1 MKRKVTRKNTFILK
15 KKLSFPALALQNAFY
30 AGALSFL
37 GITLGSYKKFD
48 FYSYYIEPGFLPTD
62 TYNGSLNLIATDA
75 TAPTTV
81 ATNNQLN
88 SFFTTYLT
96 GTPLNIS
103 ATPLGTDQIWQSS
116 ASDVNRQLYCG
127 YKDARCNGTS
137 ETNGIA
143 AAYDFGA
150 TSAANGVFSMRM
162 WYNAT
167 YRYGEKGQQ
176 PTQVVRVHAAMNA
189 AVNAFLK
196 SALNSKNVALSRL
209 IGVMEMPKAANS
221 LTLDISSLVGT
232 LFYTWLLQL
241 LLPVMLSTLV
251 TEKEQRLRTMMKMH
265 GLGDAA
271 YLTIQYMW
279 FFVVN
284 MIYVWILIGAGSAI
298 NLAFFTLTSYS
309 FQFVFYTL
317 WVLCLLSFTF
327 LLTSIF
333 KSARTAVVSAFMY
346 SFATGL
352 IGYLLLQS
360 FIASGQWWAIF
371 FNIVPGFALY
381 RGLFEISQYA
391 FRAAYQGTQ
400 GVTWSTLSD
409 PGNGLP
415 AVMAFFVGEAIIFLV
430 LAWYLEKVLPNGV
443 GVPQHPLFFLG
454 KKYKSDLH
462 TSGGGGGGIEV
473 EKKGEESNGGEAMV
487 AVSVEPEDV
496 AAERQRVMDFVQAL
510 DTNGTTTMDGTTTTM
525 DGISSSSSSSTA
537 PPAIL
542 VQNLRKVY
550 LGKMKKVA
558 VQDLALAVAQGE
570 VFGLLGPNGAG
581 KSTTL
586 NILTGFLT
594 PNSGTAVVQGHDIR
608 SDMNEIYGIMGV
620 CPQDNLLWD
629 RLTAKEHLSF
639 YGRLKGLVGRELDAA
654 VEAGLRSVNLWN
666 GGVADKQVRTF
677 SGGMKRRLSVAIS
690 LIGDPQVVYLDEPS
704 TGLDPSSRQNL
715 WSVVKAA
722 RAGRGIILTTH
733 SMEEAAALCD
743 RLGIFVAGQLVCIGA
758 PKELTARYGGYLV
771 FTGTT
776 VPGGE
781 SSLDAL
787 VRRISPSARLTYA
800 VGCTRKFELPTS
812 EVSLASVFDK
822 MEKAVKNDEVVMQ
835 DWGVANATLEE
846 VFIKF
851 AKSIGAEGGQ

>member
-1 MKRKVTRKNTFILK
+1 M
-15 KKLSFPALALQNAFY
+15 S
-30 AGALSFL
+30 
-37 GITLGSYKKFD
+37 
-48 FYSYYIEPGFLPTD
+48 
-62 TYNGSLNLIATDA
+62 
-75 TAPTTV
+75 
-81 ATNNQLN
+81 
-88 SFFTTYLT
+88 
-96 GTPLNIS
+96 
-103 ATPLGTDQIWQSS
+103 
-116 ASDVNRQLYCG
+116 
-127 YKDARCNGTS
+127 
-137 ETNGIA
+137 
-143 AAYDFGA
+143 
-150 TSAANGVFSMRM
+150 
-162 WYNAT
+162 
-167 YRYGEKGQQ
+167 
-176 PTQVVRVHAAMNA
+176 
-189 AVNAFLK
+189 
-196 SALNSKNVALSRL
+196 
-209 IGVMEMPKAANS
+209 
-221 LTLDISSLVGT
+221 
-232 LFYTWLLQL
+232 
-241 LLPVMLSTLV
+241 
-251 TEKEQRLRTMMKMH
+251 
-265 GLGDAA
+265 
-271 YLTIQYMW
+271 
-279 FFVVN
+279 
-284 MIYVWILIGAGSAI
+284 
-298 NLAFFTLTSYS
+298 
-309 FQFVFYTL
+309 
-317 WVLCLLSFTF
+317 
-327 LLTSIF
+327 
-333 KSARTAVVSAFMY
+333 
-346 SFATGL
+346 
-352 IGYLLLQS
+352 
-360 FIASGQWWAIF
+360 
-371 FNIVPGFALY
+371 
-381 RGLFEISQYA
+381 
-391 FRAAYQGTQ
+391 
-400 GVTWSTLSD
+400 
-409 PGNGLP
+409 
-415 AVMAFFVGEAIIFLV
+415 
-430 LAWYLEKVLPNGV
+430 
-443 GVPQHPLFFLG
+443 
-454 KKYKSDLH
+454 
-462 TSGGGGGGIEV
+462 
-473 EKKGEESNGGEAMV
+473 
-487 AVSVEPEDV
+487 
-496 AAERQRVMDFVQAL
+496 
-510 DTNGTTTMDGTTTTM
+510 
-525 DGISSSSSSSTA
+525 GISSHFSSSTIP

-542 VQNLRKVY
+542 VQHLRKVFP
-550 LGKMKKVA
+550 GKLKKVA
-558 VQDLALAVAQGE
+558 VQDLALIVAQGE

-743 RLGIFVAGQLVCIGA
+743 RLGIFVDGQLVCIGA

-851 AKSIGAEGGQ
+851 AKSIGAEGGN